1 MWVPRNLKLETNLDG
16 GCLTDWGQVVMEP
29 MIQDQVGGASEGDD
43 KIMVLNARAYSH
55 SSSCSLDG
63 FAFCEG
69 WGLRQG
75 GRRFV
80 MFVMC

>member
-1 MWVPRNLKLETNLDG
+1 MLWIQVKLEEVWVPRNLKLETNLDG

-29 MIQDQVGGASEGDD
+29 MIQDQLGGASEGDD
-43 KIMVLNARAYSH
+43 EIMVLNARAYSH

-69 WGLRQG
+69 
-75 GRRFV
+75 
-80 MFVMC
+80 